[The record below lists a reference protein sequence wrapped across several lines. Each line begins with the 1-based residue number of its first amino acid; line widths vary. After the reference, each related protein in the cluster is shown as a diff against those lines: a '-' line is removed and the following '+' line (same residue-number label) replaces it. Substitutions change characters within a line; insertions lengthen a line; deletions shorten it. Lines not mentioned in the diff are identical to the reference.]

1 MAKCNYCGREMLTAN
16 GCSYKRVVIKG
27 EHKKTFNRIKVGAP
41 ATGTKNP
48 LVLRKRKISAVSIVE
63 PKLAT
68 ITTTVATSRSAP
80 FVEVSS

>member
-41 ATGTKNP
+41 GDWYEKP
-48 LVLRKRKISAVSIVE
+48 LVLRKRKISAVAIVE